1 MGMMVPVAGSGT
13 RIAKANNANFPNDAN
28 LRACDWL
35 GSLLFYHVSTALCIY
50 MWEELKPASAFGPC
64 LCFAAR
70 IWLHQVYRPCL
81 V

>member
-1 MGMMVPVAGSGT
+1 MGMMGPVAGSGT

-50 MWEELKPASAFGPC
+50 M
-64 LCFAAR
+64 
-70 IWLHQVYRPCL
+70 
-81 V
+81 